1 MLENIRV
8 VLVGSQEPMNVGSV
22 ARAMQNF
29 GLSDL
34 RLVAP
39 EPQVERDLGLG
50 PNSWAYRLAV
60 HAEEILERATVV
72 RTPLEALEGV
82 QFVVGTTVRK
92 REIYTGPVVTAREM
106 APLALHQA
114 QKGKVAILF
123 GRETAGLTTDEL
135 DLSQLIV
142 RIPTAPKQPS
152 LNLAQAVMVLSYELF
167 VAAQEP
173 VPSPAHSQG
182 RGAASGHSLASR
194 EALEALF
201 TDLGDWVLETGFSDL
216 NRQPY
221 AVRRFRRLLH
231 KANLTPGE
239 VQFLRGFLHQSRW
252 YARQGKREE
261 G

>member
-8 VLVGSQEPMNVGSV
+8 VLVGSQEPMNVGAV

-39 EPQVERDLGLG
+39 EPRVQKDLGLG
-50 PNSWAYRLAV
+50 SNSWAYRLAV
-60 HAEEILERATVV
+60 HAEDILESAGISQSL
-72 RTPLEALEGV
+72 LEAVSEV
-82 QFVVGTTVRK
+82 QLVIATTVRK
-92 REIYTGPVVTAREM
+92 RDIYTGAVLSAREM
-106 APLALHQA
+106 APKAVQMA
-114 QKGKVAILF
+114 QKAKVALVF

-152 LNLAQAVMVLSYELF
+152 LNLAQAVMVLAYEIF
-167 VAAQEP
+167 MAAQTPPPPPEP
-173 VPSPAHSQG
+173 AQAPRV
-182 RGAASGHSLASR
+182 
-194 EALEALF
+194 ALEALF
-201 TDLGDWVLETGFSDL
+201 DDLGKWVLETGFADTH
-216 NRQPY
+216 RQPY

-231 KANLTPGE
+231 KAQLTPGE

-252 YARQGKREE
+252 YARHGKREE
-261 G
+261 

>member
-39 EPQVERDLGLG
+39 EPRVRKDLGLG
-50 PNSWAYRLAV
+50 DNSWAYRLAV
-60 HAEEILERATVV
+60 HAEDILAQATLTETLLGAV
-72 RTPLEALEGV
+72 GDV
-82 QFVVGTTVRK
+82 QAVIGTTVRK
-92 REIYTGPVVTAREM
+92 RDIYTGPVVTAREM
-106 APLALHQA
+106 APEALRLAA
-114 QKGKVAILF
+114 QGKVALVF

-152 LNLAQAVMVLSYELF
+152 LNLAQAVMVLCYELF
-167 VAAQEP
+167 IAAQSPSEP
-173 VPSPAHSQG
+173 PAPAQ
-182 RGAASGHSLASR
+182 ASR
-194 EALEALF
+194 EAMEALF
-201 TDLGDWVLETGFSDL
+201 GDIAEWVLETGFTDTH
-216 NRQPY
+216 RQPY

-231 KANLTPGE
+231 KAGLTPGE

-252 YARQGKREE
+252 YARNGEKKR
-261 G
+261 